1 MGVAIS
7 RMAGYS
13 VSVVVSS
20 GEGGLRMEPSCEH
33 CGASRVRE
41 VPYSERGQPLLPN
54 ELDELAW
61 TDYLCDCGVV
71 RLRIGKRP
79 E

>member
-1 MGVAIS
+1 
-7 RMAGYS
+7 MAGCG

-20 GEGGLRMEPSCEH
+20 GEGGLRMEPQCEH

-41 VPYSERGQPLLPN
+41 VPYSERGMPLLPN
-54 ELDELAW
+54 ELDDLAW

>member
-1 MGVAIS
+1 
-7 RMAGYS
+7 MAECG

-20 GEGGLRMEPSCEH
+20 GEGGLRMEPPCEH

>member
-1 MGVAIS
+1 
-7 RMAGYS
+7 
-13 VSVVVSS
+13 
-20 GEGGLRMEPSCEH
+20 MEPSCEH

-41 VPYSERGQPLLPN
+41 VPYSERGMPLLPN
-54 ELDELAW
+54 ELDDLAW

>member
-1 MGVAIS
+1 MSGVTI
-7 RMAGYS
+7 RD
-13 VSVVVSS
+13 
-20 GEGGLRMEPSCEH
+20 EGGLRMEPPCEQ

-41 VPYSERGQPLLPN
+41 VPYSERGQPLLPT
-54 ELDELAW
+54 ELDDLAW
-61 TDYLCDCGVV
+61 TDYLCDCGIV

>member
-1 MGVAIS
+1 MSGVTIN
-7 RMAGYS
+7 
-13 VSVVVSS
+13 
-20 GEGGLRMEPSCEH
+20 GEGRLSMDPPCEQ
-33 CGASRVRE
+33 CGATRVRE

-54 ELDELAW
+54 EIDALAW
-61 TDYLCDCGVV
+61 TDYLCDCGLV